1 LDQQGRRAPEN
12 GMHLILECSTDLP
25 GRGVWIMTP
34 LPTSLGAVAL
44 QKKTMSPAWKVG
56 YGDG

>member
-1 LDQQGRRAPEN
+1 
-12 GMHLILECSTDLP
+12 MHLILECSTDLP